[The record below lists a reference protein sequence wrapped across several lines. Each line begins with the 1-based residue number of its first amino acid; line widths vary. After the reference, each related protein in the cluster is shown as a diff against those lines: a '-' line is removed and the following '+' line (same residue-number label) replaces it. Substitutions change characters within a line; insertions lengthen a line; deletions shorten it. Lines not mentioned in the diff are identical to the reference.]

1 MIPKWAMVMEW
12 VRVMDHAVNQSFRKA
27 TRPEMGFF
35 LRRGRLRPSPFIFDP
50 SAAHHLCFLKK
61 AGQAG

>member
-1 MIPKWAMVMEW
+1 
-12 VRVMDHAVNQSFRKA
+12 MDHAVNQSFRKA
-27 TRPEMGFF
+27 PRPEMGFF
-35 LRRGRLRPSPFIFDP
+35 LKRGRLRPSPFIFDP